1 MIQIGNDYENE
12 VSNLTVREAVSS
24 KPDATSTEVRVFL
37 ATKGLTGIAPSSI
50 KSGDEIYT
58 FRGSN
63 IALILRGSPSSTGNL
78 GIGRGFLIT
87 PRQSDAIEFS
97 LMGGDNRVALENSL
111 FNYSHSA
118 RSRRGFISIW
128 AAC

>member
-63 IALILRGSPSSTGNL
+63 IALILGGKPFFHRKSWYWKGIFDNASP
-78 GIGRGFLIT
+78 I
-87 PRQSDAIEFS
+87 
-97 LMGGDNRVALENSL
+97 
-111 FNYSHSA
+111 
-118 RSRRGFISIW
+118 RRY
-128 AAC
+128 